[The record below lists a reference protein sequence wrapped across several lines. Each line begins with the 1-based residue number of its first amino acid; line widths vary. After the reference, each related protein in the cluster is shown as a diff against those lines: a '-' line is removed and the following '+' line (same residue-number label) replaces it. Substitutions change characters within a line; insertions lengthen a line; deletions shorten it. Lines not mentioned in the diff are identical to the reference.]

1 MNMKKRD
8 LYYERIPTKLLRED
22 IRLLGTFLGRVIKD
36 QEGDKFFKLVE
47 KLRLISKNSLFDK
60 NKGKAFLKTSNE
72 IKKLN
77 SLQTFKVT
85 RAFSHILNLM
95 NLAESLDASRKLNEY
110 DNPYFKNK
118 NQNLFVEDIIE
129 ALIKNKKISNNKI
142 YEQAKNLNIGIVLTA
157 HPTEVKRRTLIQK
170 YANLIDLLE
179 QRHLYKKYPSKITE
193 IDRKLYSEIAIIWKT
208 DELKRSKPSPL
219 DEAKWGLAVIEDSL
233 WDTVPRVYKRLN
245 DIFRKNLKKDLPRD
259 FNPIQ
264 FGSWMGGDRD
274 GNPNVTAE
282 ITKKVILYSRWQ
294 AAKLYEKELT
304 KLIQNLSM
312 KECSPKI
319 RKVTGKTFEPYRVYL
334 RPIRDKI
341 RSTHQL
347 IEDHLTK
354 KIPLDKNKLLQDK
367 NEILKPL
374 REVRE
379 SLNLNKGQHIGNA
392 DLLDLIRRV
401 RCFGVNLAK
410 LDIRQESSRHDKLL
424 KEIFK
429 KKYEINYSNL
439 KENNKINYLNNLIK
453 QKKYFLDK
461 LKITDKENK
470 EVWNTFKQISKEP
483 SQCLGAYV
491 ISMTS
496 KASDILSVYFLQ
508 KQANTKHFLRV
519 VPLFETLDDLR
530 NAKDI
535 MENLFKLSW
544 YKKLINNK
552 QEIMIGYSDSSKDA
566 GKLSAS
572 WHQYKLQEEL
582 RDIAKKYKID
592 LVFFHGRG
600 GSAGRGGGPIQATL
614 KSQPS
619 NTVNGKIR
627 ITDQGEVIQQKYGYK
642 PLAEYNLCSYIGAVM
657 DASLNPP
664 PKSKE
669 NWRDLIEKMSEIST
683 SAYRK
688 NLNQSEDFIRY
699 FKLVTPHKSL
709 GKLAIGS
716 RPTKRKNIDNIQSLR
731 AIPWV
736 FAWTQIRLMLPG
748 WLGTTEAL
756 RYGSIKKF
764 KNTLTDMEKNWP
776 FFISTMDILDMVKSK
791 VDPEISVVYENN
803 LADDSLKRIGKKLRF
818 QFKTLVKLH
827 NKITPKEVIKERKE
841 FRKALFVRNNYTD
854 MLNILQAS
862 IMNKLNNKK
871 NNKLDI
877 NFLNDALMTSIAGI
891 SAAMKN
897 TG

>member
-1 MNMKKRD
+1 MKKRD

-22 IRLLGTFLGRVIKD
+22 IRLLGTFLGRVIRD
-36 QEGDKFFKLVE
+36 QEGLTFYKIVE
-47 KLRLISKNSLFDK
+47 RLRLLSKNTLLDK
-60 NKGKAFLKTSNE
+60 NKSKVFLKVSKE
-72 IKKLN
+72 VKKLKPKDI
-77 SLQTFKVT
+77 FRVT
-85 RAFSHILNLM
+85 RSFSHILNLM

-110 DNPYFKNK
+110 ENPYFKNK
-118 NQNLFVEDIIE
+118 NQNIFIEDII
-129 ALIKNKKISNNKI
+129 KNLFKNRNISNNKI
-142 YEQAKNLNIGIVLTA
+142 YKQATKLDIGIVLTA

-170 YANLIDLLE
+170 YANLIELME
-179 QRHLYKKYPSKITE
+179 QRHLYKKYPSKILE
-193 IDRKLYSEIAIIWKT
+193 IDRKIYTEITVIWKT

-233 WDTVPRVYKRLN
+233 WDTIPKVYKRLN
-245 DIFRKNLKKDLPRD
+245 DIFRKNLGKDLPRGY
-259 FNPIQ
+259 NPIQ

-274 GNPNVTAE
+274 GNPNVTADV
-282 ITKKVILYSRWQ
+282 TKKVILFSRWQ

-304 KLIQNLSM
+304 KLIQDLSM

-319 RKVTGKTFEPYRVYL
+319 KKITGNSFEPYRVYL

-341 RSTHQL
+341 RLTYQL
-347 IEDHLTK
+347 IEKHLNNNK
-354 KIPLDKNKLLQDK
+354 SLNEKKLLKDK

-379 SLNLNKGQHIGNA
+379 SLNLNRGQHIANA

-401 RCFGVNLAK
+401 RCFGINLAR
-410 LDIRQESSRHDKLL
+410 LDIRQESSRHQKLIADVL
-424 KEIFK
+424 N
-429 KKYEINYSNL
+429 KKY
-439 KENNKINYLNNLIK
+439 KINFSSLSESKKINLLNSLIK
-453 QKKYFLDK
+453 QKKYFINN
-461 LKITDKENK
+461 LKIKHKDNK

-483 SQCLGAYV
+483 EQCMGAYV

-508 KQANTKHFLRV
+508 KQAETKNLLRV
-519 VPLFETLDDLR
+519 VPLFETLDDLK
-530 NAKDI
+530 NAKSV
-535 MENLFKLSW
+535 MENIFKLSW
-544 YKKLINNK
+544 YRRLINHK
-552 QEIMIGYSDSSKDA
+552 QEVMIGYSDSSKDA

-582 RDIAKKYKID
+582 RNLAKKYKID

-614 KSQPS
+614 KSQPA

-664 PKSKE
+664 PKSKK
-669 NWRDLIEKMSEIST
+669 NWRELIEKMSEIAT

-699 FKLVTPHKSL
+699 FKTVTPHKSL

-716 RPTKRKNIDNIQSLR
+716 RPTKRKNVDNIQSLR

-736 FAWTQIRLMLPG
+736 FAWTQIRLMLPA

-764 KNTLTDMEKNWP
+764 SKTLTDMEKNWP
-776 FFISTMDILDMVKSK
+776 YFVSTMDILDMVITK
-791 VDPEISVVYENN
+791 VDPEISIIYENN
-803 LADDSLKRIGKKLRF
+803 LADSALKRIGKKLRF
-818 QFKTLVKLH
+818 QFDALVKLH
-827 NKITPKEVIKERKE
+827 NKITPKEVFKERKE
-841 FRKALFVRNNYTD
+841 FRKALFIRNNYTET
-854 MLNILQAS
+854 LNILQAT
-862 IMNKLNNKK
+862 IMNKINNNKYK
-871 NNKLDI
+871 KLDKK
-877 NFLNDALMTSIAGI
+877 FLDDALMTSIAGI

>member
-1 MNMKKRD
+1 MKKRD

-22 IRLLGTFLGRVIKD
+22 IRLLGTFLGRVIRD
-36 QEGDKFFKLVE
+36 QEGLTFYKIVE
-47 KLRLISKNSLFDK
+47 RLRLLSKNTLLDK
-60 NKGKAFLKTSNE
+60 NKSKVFLKVSKE
-72 IKKLN
+72 VKKLKPKDI
-77 SLQTFKVT
+77 FRVT
-85 RAFSHILNLM
+85 RSFSHILNLM

-110 DNPYFKNK
+110 ENPYFKNK
-118 NQNLFVEDIIE
+118 NQNIFIEDII
-129 ALIKNKKISNNKI
+129 KNLFKNRNISNNKI
-142 YEQAKNLNIGIVLTA
+142 YKQATKLDIGIVLTA

-170 YANLIDLLE
+170 YANLIELME
-179 QRHLYKKYPSKITE
+179 QRHLYKKYPSKILE
-193 IDRKLYSEIAIIWKT
+193 IDRKIYTEITVIWKT

-233 WDTVPRVYKRLN
+233 WDTIPKVYKRLN
-245 DIFRKNLKKDLPRD
+245 DIFRKNLGKDLPRGY
-259 FNPIQ
+259 NPIQ

-274 GNPNVTAE
+274 GNPNVTADV
-282 ITKKVILYSRWQ
+282 TKKVILFSRWQ

-304 KLIQNLSM
+304 KLIQDLSM
-312 KECSPKI
+312 KECSPRIKKI
-319 RKVTGKTFEPYRVYL
+319 AGNSFEPYRVYL

-341 RSTHQL
+341 RLTYQL
-347 IEDHLTK
+347 IEKHLNNNK
-354 KIPLDKNKLLQDK
+354 SLNEKKLLTDK

-379 SLNLNKGQHIGNA
+379 SLNLNRGQHIANA

-401 RCFGVNLAK
+401 RCFGINLAR
-410 LDIRQESSRHDKLL
+410 LDIRQESSRHQKLISDVL
-424 KEIFK
+424 N
-429 KKYEINYSNL
+429 KKY
-439 KENNKINYLNNLIK
+439 KINFSSLSESKKINLLNSLIK
-453 QKKYFLDK
+453 QKKYFINN
-461 LKITDKENK
+461 LKIKHKDNK

-483 SQCLGAYV
+483 EQCMGAYV

-508 KQANTKHFLRV
+508 KQAETKNLLRV
-519 VPLFETLDDLR
+519 VPLFETLDDLK
-530 NAKDI
+530 NAKSV
-535 MENLFKLSW
+535 MENIFKLSW
-544 YKKLINNK
+544 YRRLINHK
-552 QEIMIGYSDSSKDA
+552 QEVMIGYSDSSKDA

-582 RDIAKKYKID
+582 RNLAKKYKID

-614 KSQPS
+614 KSQPA

-664 PKSKE
+664 PKSKK
-669 NWRDLIEKMSEIST
+669 NWRELIEKMSEIAT

-699 FKLVTPHKSL
+699 FKTVTPHKSL

-716 RPTKRKNIDNIQSLR
+716 RPAKRKNVDNIQSLR

-736 FAWTQIRLMLPG
+736 FAWTQIRLMLPA

-764 KNTLTDMEKNWP
+764 SKTLTDMEKNWP
-776 FFISTMDILDMVKSK
+776 YFVSTMDILDMVITK
-791 VDPEISVVYENN
+791 VDPEISIIYENN
-803 LADDSLKRIGKKLRF
+803 LADSALKRIGKKLRF
-818 QFKTLVKLH
+818 QFDALVKLH
-827 NKITPKEVIKERKE
+827 NKITPKEVFKERKE
-841 FRKALFVRNNYTD
+841 FRKALFIRNNYTET
-854 MLNILQAS
+854 LNILQAT
-862 IMNKLNNKK
+862 IMNKINNNKYK
-871 NNKLDI
+871 KLDKKFI
-877 NFLNDALMTSIAGI
+877 DDALMTSIAGI

>member
-1 MNMKKRD
+1 MKKRD

-36 QEGDKFFKLVE
+36 QEGITFYKIVE
-47 KLRLISKNSLFDK
+47 RLRLLSKNTLIDK
-60 NKGKAFLKTSNE
+60 NKAKVFLKISKE
-72 IKKLN
+72 VRKL
-77 SLQTFKVT
+77 SPKHTFKIT

-118 NQNLFVEDIIE
+118 NQNLFIEDIVE
-129 ALIKNKKISNNKI
+129 GLFKDKKISNNKI
-142 YEQAKNLNIGIVLTA
+142 YEQAKNLDIGIVLTA

-170 YANLIDLLE
+170 YANLIELME
-179 QRHLYKKYPSKITE
+179 QRHLYKKYPSKIIE
-193 IDRKLYSEIAIIWKT
+193 IDRKIYTEITVIWKT

-219 DEAKWGLAVIEDSL
+219 DEARWGLAVIEDSL
-233 WDTVPRVYKRLN
+233 WDTIPKVYKRLN
-245 DIFRKNLKKDLPRD
+245 DIFRKNLNKDLPRT

-282 ITKKVILYSRWQ
+282 VTKKVILFSRWQ

-304 KLIQNLSM
+304 KLIQDLSM
-312 KECSPKI
+312 EECSNKI
-319 RKVTGKTFEPYRVYL
+319 RRVVGKSFEPYRVYL

-341 RSTHQL
+341 RTTHQL
-347 IEDHLTK
+347 IESHLN
-354 KIPLDKNKLLQDK
+354 KNIQLNESKLLQHK

-374 REVRE
+374 RDIRE
-379 SLNLNKGQHIGNA
+379 SLNLNRGQHVGNS

-401 RCFGVNLAK
+401 KCFGVNLAK
-410 LDIRQESSRHDKLL
+410 LDIRQESSRHEKLL
-424 KEIFK
+424 NEVFK
-429 KKYEINYSNL
+429 KRYR
-439 KENNKINYLNNLIK
+439 INYLNISENKKINLLYSLIK
-453 QKKYFLDK
+453 QKKYFVDK
-461 LKITDKENK
+461 LTIKNKDNK

-483 SQCLGAYV
+483 TQCLGAYV

-508 KQANTKHFLRV
+508 KQAQTKNFLRV
-519 VPLFETLDDLR
+519 VPLFETLDDLK
-530 NAKDI
+530 NAKDV
-535 MENLFKLSW
+535 MENLFKLNW
-544 YKKLINNK
+544 YRKLIKNK
-552 QEIMIGYSDSSKDA
+552 QEVMIGYSDSSKDA

-572 WHQYKLQEEL
+572 WHQYKLQEKL
-582 RDIAKKYKID
+582 RNLAKKYKID

-614 KSQPS
+614 KSQPA

-664 PKSKE
+664 PKSKK
-669 NWRDLIEKMSEIST
+669 NWRNLIEKMSEIST

-699 FKLVTPHKSL
+699 FKTVTPHKSL

-716 RPTKRKNIDNIQSLR
+716 RPSKRKNVDNIQSLR

-736 FAWTQIRLMLPG
+736 FAWTQIRLMLPA

-764 KNTLTDMEKNWP
+764 SRTLTDMERNWP
-776 FFISTMDILDMVKSK
+776 YFVSTMDILDMVISK
-791 VDPEISVVYENN
+791 VDPEISVIYENN
-803 LADDSLKRIGKKLRF
+803 LADSSLKRIGKKLRF
-818 QFKTLVKLH
+818 QFDALVKLH
-827 NKITPKEVIKERKE
+827 NKITPKEVVKERKE
-841 FRKALFVRNNYTD
+841 FRKALFIRNNYTE
-854 MLNILQAS
+854 MLNILQAN
-862 IMNKLNNKK
+862 IMNKTSNQKYK
-871 NNKLDI
+871 KLDKK
-877 NFLNDALMTSIAGI
+877 FLEDALMTSIAGI

>member
-1 MNMKKRD
+1 MKKRD

-22 IRLLGTFLGRVIKD
+22 IRLLGTFLGRVIRD
-36 QEGDKFFKLVE
+36 QEGLTFYKIVE
-47 KLRLISKNSLFDK
+47 RLRLLSKNTLLDK
-60 NKGKAFLKTSNE
+60 NKSKVFLKVSKE
-72 IKKLN
+72 VKKLKPKDIFR
-77 SLQTFKVT
+77 LT
-85 RAFSHILNLM
+85 RSFSHILNLM

-110 DNPYFKNK
+110 ENPYFKNK
-118 NQNLFVEDIIE
+118 NQNIFIEDII
-129 ALIKNKKISNNKI
+129 KNLFKNRNISNNKI
-142 YEQAKNLNIGIVLTA
+142 YKQATKLDIGIVLTA

-170 YANLIDLLE
+170 YANLIELME
-179 QRHLYKKYPSKITE
+179 QRHLYKKYPSKILE
-193 IDRKLYSEIAIIWKT
+193 IDRKIYTEITVIWKT

-233 WDTVPRVYKRLN
+233 WDTIPKVYKRLN
-245 DIFRKNLKKDLPRD
+245 DIFRKNLGKDLPRGY
-259 FNPIQ
+259 NPIQ

-282 ITKKVILYSRWQ
+282 VTKKVILFSRWQ

-304 KLIQNLSM
+304 KLIQDLSM

-319 RKVTGKTFEPYRVYL
+319 KKITGNSFEPYRVYL

-341 RSTHQL
+341 RLTYQL
-347 IEDHLTK
+347 IEKHLNNNK
-354 KIPLDKNKLLQDK
+354 SLNEKKLLKDK

-379 SLNLNKGQHIGNA
+379 SLNLNRGQHIANA

-401 RCFGVNLAK
+401 RCFGINLAR
-410 LDIRQESSRHDKLL
+410 LDIRQESSRHQKLISDVL
-424 KEIFK
+424 N
-429 KKYEINYSNL
+429 KKY
-439 KENNKINYLNNLIK
+439 KINFSSLSESKKINLLNSLIK
-453 QKKYFLDK
+453 QKKYFINN
-461 LKITDKENK
+461 LKIKHKDNK

-483 SQCLGAYV
+483 EQCMGAYV

-508 KQANTKHFLRV
+508 KQAETKNLLRV
-519 VPLFETLDDLR
+519 VPLFETLDDLK
-530 NAKDI
+530 NAKSV
-535 MENLFKLSW
+535 MENIFKLSW
-544 YKKLINNK
+544 YRRLINHK
-552 QEIMIGYSDSSKDA
+552 QEVMIGYSDSSKDA

-582 RDIAKKYKID
+582 RNLAKKYKID

-614 KSQPS
+614 KSQPA

-664 PKSKE
+664 PKSKK
-669 NWRDLIEKMSEIST
+669 NWRELIEKMSEIAT

-699 FKLVTPHKSL
+699 FKTVTPHKSL

-716 RPTKRKNIDNIQSLR
+716 RPTKRKNVDNIQSLR

-736 FAWTQIRLMLPG
+736 FAWTQIRLMLPA

-764 KNTLTDMEKNWP
+764 SKTLTDMEKNWP
-776 FFISTMDILDMVKSK
+776 YFVSTMDILDMVITK
-791 VDPEISVVYENN
+791 VDPEISIIYENN
-803 LADDSLKRIGKKLRF
+803 LADSALKRIGKKLRF
-818 QFKTLVKLH
+818 QFDALVKLH
-827 NKITPKEVIKERKE
+827 NKITPKEVFKERKE
-841 FRKALFVRNNYTD
+841 FRKALFIRNNYTET
-854 MLNILQAS
+854 LNILQAT
-862 IMNKLNNKK
+862 IMNKINNNKYK
-871 NNKLDI
+871 KLDKKFI
-877 NFLNDALMTSIAGI
+877 DDALMTSIAGI

>member
-1 MNMKKRD
+1 MKKRD

-22 IRLLGTFLGRVIKD
+22 IRLLGTFLGRVIRD
-36 QEGDKFFKLVE
+36 QEGLTFYKIVE
-47 KLRLISKNSLFDK
+47 RLRLLSKNTLLDK
-60 NKGKAFLKTSNE
+60 NKSKVFLKVSKE
-72 IKKLN
+72 VKKLKPKDI
-77 SLQTFKVT
+77 FRVT
-85 RAFSHILNLM
+85 RSFSHILNLM

-110 DNPYFKNK
+110 ENPYFKNK
-118 NQNLFVEDIIE
+118 NQNIFIEDII
-129 ALIKNKKISNNKI
+129 KNLFKNRNISNNKI
-142 YEQAKNLNIGIVLTA
+142 YKQATKLDIGIVLTA

-170 YANLIDLLE
+170 YANLIELME
-179 QRHLYKKYPSKITE
+179 QRHLYKKYPSKILE
-193 IDRKLYSEIAIIWKT
+193 IDRKIYTEITVIWKT

-233 WDTVPRVYKRLN
+233 WDTIPKVYKRLN
-245 DIFRKNLKKDLPRD
+245 DIFRKNLGKDLPRGY
-259 FNPIQ
+259 NPIQ

-274 GNPNVTAE
+274 GNPNVTAD
-282 ITKKVILYSRWQ
+282 ITKKVILFSRWQ

-304 KLIQNLSM
+304 KLIQDLSM

-319 RKVTGKTFEPYRVYL
+319 KKITGNSFEPYRVYL

-341 RSTHQL
+341 RLTYQL
-347 IEDHLTK
+347 IEKHLNNNK
-354 KIPLDKNKLLQDK
+354 SLNEKKLLKDK

-379 SLNLNKGQHIGNA
+379 SLNLNRGQHIANA

-401 RCFGVNLAK
+401 RCFGINLAR
-410 LDIRQESSRHDKLL
+410 LDIRQESSRHQKLIADVL
-424 KEIFK
+424 N
-429 KKYEINYSNL
+429 KKY
-439 KENNKINYLNNLIK
+439 KINFSSLSESKKINLLNLLIK
-453 QKKYFLDK
+453 QKKYFINN
-461 LKITDKENK
+461 LKIKHKDNK

-483 SQCLGAYV
+483 EQCMGAYV

-508 KQANTKHFLRV
+508 KQAETKNLLRV
-519 VPLFETLDDLR
+519 VPLFETLDDLK
-530 NAKDI
+530 NAKSV
-535 MENLFKLSW
+535 MENIFKLSW
-544 YKKLINNK
+544 YRRLINHK
-552 QEIMIGYSDSSKDA
+552 QEVMIGYSDSSKDA

-582 RDIAKKYKID
+582 RNLAKKYKID

-614 KSQPS
+614 KSQPA

-664 PKSKE
+664 PKSKK
-669 NWRDLIEKMSEIST
+669 NWRVLIEKMSEIAT

-699 FKLVTPHKSL
+699 FKTVTPHKSL

-716 RPTKRKNIDNIQSLR
+716 RPTKRKNVDNIQSLR

-736 FAWTQIRLMLPG
+736 FAWTQIRLMLPA

-764 KNTLTDMEKNWP
+764 SKTLTDMEKNWP
-776 FFISTMDILDMVKSK
+776 YFVSTMDILDMVITK
-791 VDPEISVVYENN
+791 VDPEISIIYENN
-803 LADDSLKRIGKKLRF
+803 LADSALKRIGKKLRF
-818 QFKTLVKLH
+818 QFDALVKLH
-827 NKITPKEVIKERKE
+827 NKITPKEVFKERKE
-841 FRKALFVRNNYTD
+841 FRKALFIRNNYTET
-854 MLNILQAS
+854 LNILQAT
-862 IMNKLNNKK
+862 IMNKINNNKYK
-871 NNKLDI
+871 ELDKKFI
-877 NFLNDALMTSIAGI
+877 DDALMTSIAGI

>member
-1 MNMKKRD
+1 MKKRD

-22 IRLLGTFLGRVIKD
+22 IRLLGTFLGRVIRD
-36 QEGDKFFKLVE
+36 QEGLTFYKIVE
-47 KLRLISKNSLFDK
+47 RLRLLSKNTLLDK
-60 NKGKAFLKTSNE
+60 NKSKVFLKVSKE
-72 IKKLN
+72 VKKLKPKDIFR
-77 SLQTFKVT
+77 LT
-85 RAFSHILNLM
+85 RSFSHILNLM

-110 DNPYFKNK
+110 ENPYFKNK
-118 NQNLFVEDIIE
+118 NQNIFIEDII
-129 ALIKNKKISNNKI
+129 KNLFKNRNISNNKI
-142 YEQAKNLNIGIVLTA
+142 YEQATKLDIGIVLTA

-170 YANLIDLLE
+170 YANLIELME
-179 QRHLYKKYPSKITE
+179 QRHLYKKYPSKILE
-193 IDRKLYSEIAIIWKT
+193 IDRKIYTEITVIWKT

-233 WDTVPRVYKRLN
+233 WDTIPKVYKRLN
-245 DIFRKNLKKDLPRD
+245 DIFRKNLGKDLPRGY
-259 FNPIQ
+259 NPIQ

-274 GNPNVTAE
+274 GNPNVTADV
-282 ITKKVILYSRWQ
+282 TKKVILFSRWQ

-304 KLIQNLSM
+304 KLIQDLSM

-319 RKVTGKTFEPYRVYL
+319 KKIAGNSFEPYRVYL

-341 RSTHQL
+341 RLTYQL
-347 IEDHLTK
+347 IEKHLNNNK
-354 KIPLDKNKLLQDK
+354 SLNEKKLLTDK

-379 SLNLNKGQHIGNA
+379 SLNLNRGQHIANA

-401 RCFGVNLAK
+401 RCFGINLAR
-410 LDIRQESSRHDKLL
+410 LDIRQESSRHQKLISDVL
-424 KEIFK
+424 N
-429 KKYEINYSNL
+429 KKY
-439 KENNKINYLNNLIK
+439 KINFSSLSESKKINLLNLLIK
-453 QKKYFLDK
+453 QKKYFINN
-461 LKITDKENK
+461 LKIKHKDNK

-483 SQCLGAYV
+483 EQCMGAYV

-508 KQANTKHFLRV
+508 KQAETKNLLRV
-519 VPLFETLDDLR
+519 VPLFETLDDLK
-530 NAKDI
+530 NAKSV
-535 MENLFKLSW
+535 MENIFKLSW
-544 YKKLINNK
+544 YRRLINHK
-552 QEIMIGYSDSSKDA
+552 QEVMIGYSDSSKDA

-582 RDIAKKYKID
+582 RNLAKKYKID

-614 KSQPS
+614 KSQPA

-664 PKSKE
+664 PKSKK
-669 NWRDLIEKMSEIST
+669 NWRELIEKMSEIAT

-699 FKLVTPHKSL
+699 FKTVTPHKSL

-716 RPTKRKNIDNIQSLR
+716 RPSKRKNVDNIQSLR

-736 FAWTQIRLMLPG
+736 FAWTQIRLMLPA

-764 KNTLTDMEKNWP
+764 SKTLTDMEKNWP
-776 FFISTMDILDMVKSK
+776 YFVSTMDILDMVITK
-791 VDPEISVVYENN
+791 VDPEISIIYENN
-803 LADDSLKRIGKKLRF
+803 LADSALKRIGKKLRF
-818 QFKTLVKLH
+818 QFDALVKLH
-827 NKITPKEVIKERKE
+827 NKITPKEVFKERKE
-841 FRKALFVRNNYTD
+841 FRKALFIRNNYTET
-854 MLNILQAS
+854 LNILQAT
-862 IMNKLNNKK
+862 IMNKINNNKYK
-871 NNKLDI
+871 KLDKK
-877 NFLNDALMTSIAGI
+877 FLDDALMTSIAGI

>member
-1 MNMKKRD
+1 MKKRD

-22 IRLLGTFLGRVIKD
+22 IRFLGTFLGKVIKD
-36 QEGDKFFKLVE
+36 QEGEAFFKIVE
-47 KLRLISKNSLFDK
+47 RLRLLSKNTLLDKQKSKVFLKISK
-60 NKGKAFLKTSNE
+60 E
-72 IKKLN
+72 IKKL
-77 SLQTFKVT
+77 SPELTFKIT
-85 RAFSHILNLM
+85 RAFLHILNLM
-95 NLAESLDASRKLNEY
+95 NLAESLDASRKLNEHN
-110 DNPYFKNK
+110 NPYFKNK
-118 NQNLFVEDIIE
+118 NQNLFIEDIIE
-129 ALIKNKKISNNKI
+129 GLFKNKSISNSKI
-142 YEQAKNLNIGIVLTA
+142 YEQAKNLDIGIVLTA

-170 YANLIDLLE
+170 YANLIDLME
-179 QRHLYKKYPSKITE
+179 QRHLYKKYPSKVVE
-193 IDRKLYSEIAIIWKT
+193 IDRKLYTEITIIWKT

-219 DEAKWGLAVIEDSL
+219 DEARWGLAVIEDSL
-233 WDTVPRVYKRLN
+233 WDTIPKVYKRLN
-245 DIFRKNLKKDLPRD
+245 DIFRKNLNKDLPRG

-274 GNPNVTAE
+274 GNPNVTAQV
-282 ITKKVILYSRWQ
+282 TKKVILFSRWQ

-304 KLIQNLSM
+304 KLIQDLSM
-312 KECSPKI
+312 KECSSKI
-319 RKVTGKTFEPYRVYL
+319 KKITGKTFEPYRVYL

-341 RSTHQL
+341 RSTYQI
-347 IEDHLTK
+347 IENHLNNHE
-354 KIPLDKNKLLQDK
+354 PLKEDELLQDK

-374 REVRE
+374 RDIRE
-379 SLNLNKGQHIGNA
+379 SLNSNNSQHIANS

-401 RCFGVNLAK
+401 RCFGINLAR
-410 LDIRQESSRHDKLL
+410 LDIRQESSRHEQLL
-424 KEIFK
+424 NEILK
-429 KKYEINYSNL
+429 KKSKINYSNL
-439 KENNKINYLNNLIK
+439 NEQKKISLLNNLIK

-461 LKITDKENK
+461 LNIRNKENK
-470 EVWNTFKQISKEP
+470 EVWDTFKQISKEP
-483 SQCLGAYV
+483 AQCLGAYV

-496 KASDILSVYFLQ
+496 KASDILAVYFLQ
-508 KQANTKHFLRV
+508 KQAQTKELLRV
-519 VPLFETLDDLR
+519 VPLFETLDDLK
-530 NAKDI
+530 NAKSV
-535 MENLFKLSW
+535 MENLFKLPW
-544 YKKLINNK
+544 YRKLIKNQ
-552 QEIMIGYSDSSKDA
+552 QEVMIGYSDSSKDA

-582 RDIAKKYKID
+582 RDLAKKYKID

-664 PKSKE
+664 PRSKK
-669 NWRDLIEKMSEIST
+669 NWRNLIEKMSEIST

-699 FKLVTPHKSL
+699 FKTVTPHKSL

-716 RPTKRKNIDNIQSLR
+716 RPTKRKNVDNIQSLR

-736 FAWTQIRLMLPG
+736 FAWTQIRLMLPA

-756 RYGSIKKF
+756 RYGSIKKYS
-764 KNTLTDMEKNWP
+764 KTLTDMEKNWP
-776 FFISTMDILDMVKSK
+776 YFVSTMDILDMVISK
-791 VDPEISVVYENN
+791 VDPEISIIYENN
-803 LADDSLKRIGKKLRF
+803 LADNALKRIGKKLRF
-818 QFKTLVKLH
+818 QFDALVKLH

-841 FRKALFVRNNYTD
+841 FRKALFIRNNYTE
-854 MLNILQAS
+854 MLNILQAN
-862 IMNKLNNKK
+862 IMNKINNRKYKK
-871 NNKLDI
+871 QDKK
-877 NFLNDALMTSIAGI
+877 FLNDALMTSIAGI

>member
-1 MNMKKRD
+1 MKKRD

-22 IRLLGTFLGRVIKD
+22 IRLLGTFLGRVIRD
-36 QEGDKFFKLVE
+36 QEGLAFYKIVE
-47 KLRLISKNSLFDK
+47 RLRLLSKNTLLDK
-60 NKGKAFLKTSNE
+60 NKSKVFLKVSKE
-72 IKKLN
+72 VKKLKPKDIFR
-77 SLQTFKVT
+77 LT
-85 RAFSHILNLM
+85 RSFSHILNLM

-110 DNPYFKNK
+110 ENPYFKNK
-118 NQNLFVEDIIE
+118 NQNIFIEDII
-129 ALIKNKKISNNKI
+129 KNLFKNRNISNNKI
-142 YEQAKNLNIGIVLTA
+142 YEQATKLDIGIVLTA

-170 YANLIDLLE
+170 YANLIELME
-179 QRHLYKKYPSKITE
+179 QRHLYKKYPSKILE
-193 IDRKLYSEIAIIWKT
+193 IDRKIYTEITVIWKT

-233 WDTVPRVYKRLN
+233 WDTIPKVYKRLN
-245 DIFRKNLKKDLPRD
+245 DIFRKNLGKDLPRGY
-259 FNPIQ
+259 NPIQ

-274 GNPNVTAE
+274 GNPNVTADV
-282 ITKKVILYSRWQ
+282 TKKVILFSRWQ

-304 KLIQNLSM
+304 KLIQDLSM

-319 RKVTGKTFEPYRVYL
+319 KKIAGNSFEPYRVYL

-341 RSTHQL
+341 RLTYQL
-347 IEDHLTK
+347 IEKHLNNNK
-354 KIPLDKNKLLQDK
+354 SLNEKKLLKDK

-379 SLNLNKGQHIGNA
+379 SLNLNRGQHIANA

-401 RCFGVNLAK
+401 RCFGINLAR
-410 LDIRQESSRHDKLL
+410 LDIRQESSRHQKLISDVL
-424 KEIFK
+424 N
-429 KKYEINYSNL
+429 KKY
-439 KENNKINYLNNLIK
+439 KINFSSLSESKKINLLNLLIK
-453 QKKYFLDK
+453 QKKYFINN
-461 LKITDKENK
+461 LKIKHKDNK

-483 SQCLGAYV
+483 EQCMGAYV

-508 KQANTKHFLRV
+508 KQAETKNLLRV
-519 VPLFETLDDLR
+519 VPLFETLDDLK
-530 NAKDI
+530 NAKSV
-535 MENLFKLSW
+535 MENIFKLSW
-544 YKKLINNK
+544 YRRLINHK
-552 QEIMIGYSDSSKDA
+552 QEVMIGYSDSSKDA

-582 RDIAKKYKID
+582 RNLAKKYKID

-614 KSQPS
+614 KSQPA

-664 PKSKE
+664 PKSKK
-669 NWRDLIEKMSEIST
+669 NWRELIEKMSEIAT

-699 FKLVTPHKSL
+699 FKTVTPHKSL

-716 RPTKRKNIDNIQSLR
+716 RPTKRKNVDNIQSLR

-736 FAWTQIRLMLPG
+736 FAWTQIRLMLPA

-764 KNTLTDMEKNWP
+764 SKTLTDMEKNWP
-776 FFISTMDILDMVKSK
+776 YFVSTMDILDMVITK
-791 VDPEISVVYENN
+791 VDPEISVIYENN
-803 LADDSLKRIGKKLRF
+803 LADSALKRIGKKLRF
-818 QFKTLVKLH
+818 QFDALVKLH
-827 NKITPKEVIKERKE
+827 NKITPKEVFKERKE
-841 FRKALFVRNNYTD
+841 FRKALFIRNNYTET
-854 MLNILQAS
+854 LNILQAT
-862 IMNKLNNKK
+862 IMNKINNNKYK
-871 NNKLDI
+871 KLDKK
-877 NFLNDALMTSIAGI
+877 FLDDALMTSIAGI

>member
-1 MNMKKRD
+1 MKKRD

-22 IRLLGTFLGRVIKD
+22 IRFLGTFLGKVIKD
-36 QEGDKFFKLVE
+36 QEGEAFFKIVE
-47 KLRLISKNSLFDK
+47 RLRLLSKNTLLDKQKSKVFLKISK
-60 NKGKAFLKTSNE
+60 E
-72 IKKLN
+72 IKKLPPE
-77 SLQTFKVT
+77 LTFKIT
-85 RAFSHILNLM
+85 RAFLHILNLM
-95 NLAESLDASRKLNEY
+95 NLAESLDASRKLNEHN
-110 DNPYFKNK
+110 NPYFKNK
-118 NQNLFVEDIIE
+118 NQNLFIEDIIE
-129 ALIKNKKISNNKI
+129 GLFKNKSISNSKI
-142 YEQAKNLNIGIVLTA
+142 YEQAKNLDIGIVLTA

-170 YANLIDLLE
+170 YANLIDLME
-179 QRHLYKKYPSKITE
+179 QRHLYKKYPSKVVE
-193 IDRKLYSEIAIIWKT
+193 IDRKLYTEITIIWKT

-219 DEAKWGLAVIEDSL
+219 DEARWGLAVIEDSL
-233 WDTVPRVYKRLN
+233 WDTIPKVYKRLN
-245 DIFRKNLKKDLPRD
+245 DIFRKNLNKDLPRG

-274 GNPNVTAE
+274 GNPNVTAQV
-282 ITKKVILYSRWQ
+282 TKKVILFSRWQ

-304 KLIQNLSM
+304 KLIQDLSM

-319 RKVTGKTFEPYRVYL
+319 KKITGKTFEPYRVYL

-341 RSTHQL
+341 RSTYKI
-347 IEDHLTK
+347 IENHLNNHE
-354 KIPLDKNKLLQDK
+354 PLKEDELLQDK

-374 REVRE
+374 RDIRE
-379 SLNLNKGQHIGNA
+379 SLNSNNSQHIANS

-401 RCFGVNLAK
+401 RCFGINLAR
-410 LDIRQESSRHDKLL
+410 LDIRQESSRHEQLL
-424 KEIFK
+424 NEILK
-429 KKYEINYSNL
+429 KKSKINYSNL
-439 KENNKINYLNNLIK
+439 NEQKKISLLNNLIK

-461 LKITDKENK
+461 LNIINKENK
-470 EVWNTFKQISKEP
+470 EVWDTFKQISKEP
-483 SQCLGAYV
+483 AQCLGAYV

-508 KQANTKHFLRV
+508 KQAQTKELLRV
-519 VPLFETLDDLR
+519 VPLFETLDDLK
-530 NAKDI
+530 NAKDV

-544 YKKLINNK
+544 YRKLINHQ
-552 QEIMIGYSDSSKDA
+552 QEVMIGYSDSSKDA

-582 RDIAKKYKID
+582 RDLAKKYKID

-664 PKSKE
+664 PRSKK
-669 NWRDLIEKMSEIST
+669 NWRNLIEKMSEIST

-699 FKLVTPHKSL
+699 FKTVTPHKSL

-716 RPTKRKNIDNIQSLR
+716 RPTKRKNVDNIQSLR

-736 FAWTQIRLMLPG
+736 FAWTQIRLMLPA

-756 RYGSIKKF
+756 RYGSIKKYS
-764 KNTLTDMEKNWP
+764 KTLTDMEKNWP
-776 FFISTMDILDMVKSK
+776 YFVSTMDILDMVISK
-791 VDPEISVVYENN
+791 VDPEISIIYENN
-803 LADDSLKRIGKKLRF
+803 LADDALKRIGKKLRF
-818 QFKTLVKLH
+818 QFDALVKLH

-841 FRKALFVRNNYTD
+841 FRKALFIRNNYTE
-854 MLNILQAS
+854 MLNILQAN
-862 IMNKLNNKK
+862 IMNKINNRKYKK
-871 NNKLDI
+871 QDKK
-877 NFLNDALMTSIAGI
+877 FLNDALMTSIAGI

>member
-1 MNMKKRD
+1 MKKRD

-22 IRLLGTFLGRVIKD
+22 IRLLGTFLGRVIRD
-36 QEGDKFFKLVE
+36 QEGLTFYKIVE
-47 KLRLISKNSLFDK
+47 RLRLLSKNTLLDK
-60 NKGKAFLKTSNE
+60 NKSKVFLKVSKE
-72 IKKLN
+72 VKKLKPKDI
-77 SLQTFKVT
+77 FRVT
-85 RAFSHILNLM
+85 RSFSHILNLM

-110 DNPYFKNK
+110 ENPYFKNK
-118 NQNLFVEDIIE
+118 NQNIFIEDII
-129 ALIKNKKISNNKI
+129 KNLFKNRNISNNKI
-142 YEQAKNLNIGIVLTA
+142 YEQATKLNIGIVLTA

-170 YANLIDLLE
+170 YANLIELME
-179 QRHLYKKYPSKITE
+179 QRHLYKKYPSKILE
-193 IDRKLYSEIAIIWKT
+193 IDRKIYTEITVIWKT

-233 WDTVPRVYKRLN
+233 WDTIPKVYKRLN
-245 DIFRKNLKKDLPRD
+245 DIFRKNLGKDLPRGY
-259 FNPIQ
+259 NPIQ

-274 GNPNVTAE
+274 GNPNVTAD
-282 ITKKVILYSRWQ
+282 ITKKVILFSRWQ

-304 KLIQNLSM
+304 KLIQDLSM

-319 RKVTGKTFEPYRVYL
+319 KKITGNSFEPYRVYL

-341 RSTHQL
+341 RLTYQL
-347 IEDHLTK
+347 IEKHLNNNK
-354 KIPLDKNKLLQDK
+354 SLNEKKLLKDK

-379 SLNLNKGQHIGNA
+379 SLNLNRGQHIANA

-401 RCFGVNLAK
+401 RCFGINLAR
-410 LDIRQESSRHDKLL
+410 LDIRQESSRHQKLIADVL
-424 KEIFK
+424 N
-429 KKYEINYSNL
+429 KKY
-439 KENNKINYLNNLIK
+439 KINFSSLSESKKINLLNLLIK
-453 QKKYFLDK
+453 QKKYFINN
-461 LKITDKENK
+461 LKIKHKDNK

-483 SQCLGAYV
+483 EQCMGAYV

-508 KQANTKHFLRV
+508 KQAETKNLLRV
-519 VPLFETLDDLR
+519 VPLFETLDDLK
-530 NAKDI
+530 NAKSV
-535 MENLFKLSW
+535 MENIFKLSW
-544 YKKLINNK
+544 YRRLINHK
-552 QEIMIGYSDSSKDA
+552 QEVMIGYSDSSKDA

-582 RDIAKKYKID
+582 RNLAKKYKID

-614 KSQPS
+614 KSQPA

-664 PKSKE
+664 PKSKK
-669 NWRDLIEKMSEIST
+669 NWRELIEKMSEIAT

-699 FKLVTPHKSL
+699 FKTVTPHKSL

-716 RPTKRKNIDNIQSLR
+716 RPTKRKNVDNIQSLR

-736 FAWTQIRLMLPG
+736 FAWTQIRLMLPA

-764 KNTLTDMEKNWP
+764 SKTLTDMEKNWP
-776 FFISTMDILDMVKSK
+776 YFVSTMDILDMVITK
-791 VDPEISVVYENN
+791 VDPEISIIYENN
-803 LADDSLKRIGKKLRF
+803 LADSALKRIGKKLRF
-818 QFKTLVKLH
+818 QFDALVKLH
-827 NKITPKEVIKERKE
+827 NKITPKEVFKERKE
-841 FRKALFVRNNYTD
+841 FRKALFIRNNYTET
-854 MLNILQAS
+854 LNILQAT
-862 IMNKLNNKK
+862 IMNKINNNKYK
-871 NNKLDI
+871 ELDKKFI
-877 NFLNDALMTSIAGI
+877 DDALMTSIAGI

>member
-1 MNMKKRD
+1 MKKRD

-22 IRLLGTFLGRVIKD
+22 IRLLGTFLGRVIRD
-36 QEGDKFFKLVE
+36 QEGLTFYKIVE
-47 KLRLISKNSLFDK
+47 RLRLLSKNTLLDK
-60 NKGKAFLKTSNE
+60 NKSKVFLKVSKE
-72 IKKLN
+72 VKKLKPKDI
-77 SLQTFKVT
+77 FRVT
-85 RAFSHILNLM
+85 RSFSHILNLM

-110 DNPYFKNK
+110 ENPYFKNK
-118 NQNLFVEDIIE
+118 NQNIFIEDII
-129 ALIKNKKISNNKI
+129 KNLFKNRNISNNKI
-142 YEQAKNLNIGIVLTA
+142 YKQATKLDIGIVLTA

-170 YANLIDLLE
+170 YANLIELME
-179 QRHLYKKYPSKITE
+179 QRHLYKKYPSKILE
-193 IDRKLYSEIAIIWKT
+193 IDRKIYTEITVIWKT

-233 WDTVPRVYKRLN
+233 WDTIPKVYKRLN
-245 DIFRKNLKKDLPRD
+245 DIFRKNLGKDLPRGY
-259 FNPIQ
+259 NPIQ

-282 ITKKVILYSRWQ
+282 VTKKVILFSRWQ

-304 KLIQNLSM
+304 KLIQDLSM

-319 RKVTGKTFEPYRVYL
+319 KKITGNSFEPYRVYL

-341 RSTHQL
+341 RLTYQL
-347 IEDHLTK
+347 IEKHLNNNK
-354 KIPLDKNKLLQDK
+354 SLNEKKLLTDK

-379 SLNLNKGQHIGNA
+379 SLNLNRGQHIANA

-401 RCFGVNLAK
+401 RCFGINLAR
-410 LDIRQESSRHDKLL
+410 LDIRQESSRHQKLIADVL
-424 KEIFK
+424 N
-429 KKYEINYSNL
+429 KKY
-439 KENNKINYLNNLIK
+439 KINFSSLSESKKINLLNLLIK
-453 QKKYFLDK
+453 QKKYFINN
-461 LKITDKENK
+461 LKIKHKDNK

-483 SQCLGAYV
+483 EQCMGAYV

-508 KQANTKHFLRV
+508 KQAETKNLLRV
-519 VPLFETLDDLR
+519 VPLFETLDDLK
-530 NAKDI
+530 NAKSV
-535 MENLFKLSW
+535 MENIFKLSW
-544 YKKLINNK
+544 YRRLINHK
-552 QEIMIGYSDSSKDA
+552 QEVMIGYSDSSKDA

-582 RDIAKKYKID
+582 RNLAKKYKID

-614 KSQPS
+614 KSQPA

-664 PKSKE
+664 PKSKK
-669 NWRDLIEKMSEIST
+669 NWRELIEKMSEIAT

-699 FKLVTPHKSL
+699 FKTVTPHKSL

-716 RPTKRKNIDNIQSLR
+716 RPTKRKNVDNIQSLR

-736 FAWTQIRLMLPG
+736 FAWTQIRLMLPA

-764 KNTLTDMEKNWP
+764 SKTLTDMEKNWP
-776 FFISTMDILDMVKSK
+776 YFVSTMDILDMVITK
-791 VDPEISVVYENN
+791 VDPEISIIYENN
-803 LADDSLKRIGKKLRF
+803 LADSALKRIGKKLRF
-818 QFKTLVKLH
+818 QFDALVKLH
-827 NKITPKEVIKERKE
+827 NKITPKEVFKERKE
-841 FRKALFVRNNYTD
+841 FRKALFIRNNYTET
-854 MLNILQAS
+854 LNILQAT
-862 IMNKLNNKK
+862 IMNKINNNKYK
-871 NNKLDI
+871 ELDKKFI
-877 NFLNDALMTSIAGI
+877 DDALMTSIAGI

>member
-1 MNMKKRD
+1 MKKRD

-22 IRLLGTFLGRVIKD
+22 IRLLGTFLGRVIRD
-36 QEGDKFFKLVE
+36 QEGLAFYKIVE
-47 KLRLISKNSLFDK
+47 RLRLLSKNTLLDK
-60 NKGKAFLKTSNE
+60 NKSKVFLKVSKE
-72 IKKLN
+72 VKKLKPKDIFR
-77 SLQTFKVT
+77 LT
-85 RAFSHILNLM
+85 RSFSHILNLM

-110 DNPYFKNK
+110 ENPYFKNK
-118 NQNLFVEDIIE
+118 NQNIFIEDII
-129 ALIKNKKISNNKI
+129 KNLFKNRNISNNKI
-142 YEQAKNLNIGIVLTA
+142 YEQATKLDIGIVLTA

-170 YANLIDLLE
+170 YANLIELME
-179 QRHLYKKYPSKITE
+179 QRHLYKKYPTKILE
-193 IDRKLYSEIAIIWKT
+193 IDRKIYTEITVIWKT

-233 WDTVPRVYKRLN
+233 WDTIPKVYKRLN
-245 DIFRKNLKKDLPRD
+245 DIFRKNLGKDLPRGY
-259 FNPIQ
+259 NPIQ

-274 GNPNVTAE
+274 GNPNVTADV
-282 ITKKVILYSRWQ
+282 TKKVILFSRWQ

-304 KLIQNLSM
+304 KLIQDLSM
-312 KECSPKI
+312 KECSPRIKKI
-319 RKVTGKTFEPYRVYL
+319 AGNSFEPYRVYL

-341 RSTHQL
+341 RLTYQL
-347 IEDHLTK
+347 IEKHLNNNK
-354 KIPLDKNKLLQDK
+354 SLNEKKLLTDK

-379 SLNLNKGQHIGNA
+379 SLNLNLGQHIANA

-401 RCFGVNLAK
+401 RCFGINLAR
-410 LDIRQESSRHDKLL
+410 LDIRQESSRHQKLIADVL
-424 KEIFK
+424 N
-429 KKYEINYSNL
+429 KKY
-439 KENNKINYLNNLIK
+439 KINFSALSESKKINLLNLLIK
-453 QKKYFLDK
+453 QKKYFINN
-461 LKITDKENK
+461 LKIKHKDNK

-483 SQCLGAYV
+483 EQCMGAYV

-508 KQANTKHFLRV
+508 KQAETKNLLRV
-519 VPLFETLDDLR
+519 VPLFETLDDLK
-530 NAKDI
+530 NAKSV
-535 MENLFKLSW
+535 MENIFKLSW
-544 YKKLINNK
+544 YRRLINHK
-552 QEIMIGYSDSSKDA
+552 QEVMIGYSDSSKDA

-582 RDIAKKYKID
+582 RNLAKKYKID

-614 KSQPS
+614 KSQPA

-664 PKSKE
+664 PKSKKS
-669 NWRDLIEKMSEIST
+669 WRKLIEKMSEIAT

-699 FKLVTPHKSL
+699 FKTVTPHKSL

-716 RPTKRKNIDNIQSLR
+716 RPTKRKNVDNIQSLR

-736 FAWTQIRLMLPG
+736 FAWTQIRLMLPA

-764 KNTLTDMEKNWP
+764 SKTLTDMEKNWP
-776 FFISTMDILDMVKSK
+776 YFVSTMDILDMVITK
-791 VDPEISVVYENN
+791 VDPEISIIYENN
-803 LADDSLKRIGKKLRF
+803 LADSALKRIGKKLRF
-818 QFKTLVKLH
+818 QFDALVKLH
-827 NKITPKEVIKERKE
+827 NKITPKEIFKERKE
-841 FRKALFVRNNYTD
+841 FRKALFIRNNYTET
-854 MLNILQAS
+854 LNILQAT
-862 IMNKLNNKK
+862 IMNKINNNKYK
-871 NNKLDI
+871 KLDKK
-877 NFLNDALMTSIAGI
+877 FLDDALMTSIAGI